1 MVNDQNSAEAF
12 RLSQKI
18 TEQELNIK
26 EEAKKATIQLSKCNQ
41 YLEEITLLKGKI
53 LSLEYI

>member
-26 EEAKKATIQLSKCNQ
+26 EEAKKATIQLSQCNQ